1 MFILLFIAFFLKKI
15 IDFIIR
21 ESLNPTKKKKTCF
34 AGIDLFTINHLLL
47 KL

>member
-1 MFILLFIAFFLKKI
+1 MFILVIFLKTI

-21 ESLNPTKKKKTCF
+21 KSLNPTKKKKKKNCF

>member
-1 MFILLFIAFFLKKI
+1 MFILLFIVFFKKKI

-21 ESLNPTKKKKTCF
+21 ESLNPTKKKTCF